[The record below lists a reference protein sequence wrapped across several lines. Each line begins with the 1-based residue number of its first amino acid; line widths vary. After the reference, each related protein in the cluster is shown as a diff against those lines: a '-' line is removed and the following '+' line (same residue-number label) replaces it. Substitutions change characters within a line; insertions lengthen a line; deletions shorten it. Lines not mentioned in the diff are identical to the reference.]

1 MLTLVDIC
9 LCVMGFLVFL
19 VNKRIFRSAGTGAY
33 IGVGILGDIF
43 VGLLGSLGTFA
54 LDGL

>member
-1 MLTLVDIC
+1 
-9 LCVMGFLVFL
+9 MGFLVFL
-19 VNKRIFRSAGTGAY
+19 VYKRILRSAGPGAY
-33 IGVGILGDIF
+33 IGVGILGDIL

>member
-1 MLTLVDIC
+1 
-9 LCVMGFLVFL
+9 MGFLVFL
-19 VNKRIFRSAGTGAY
+19 VNNRIFRSAGTGAY